1 MSRGEHK
8 MMRKDQRGFTI
19 VELLIAVAILAI
31 VIAAVCGF
39 ILVGSRSYASA
50 NSDISVQQEAQLALN
65 QMSDVLIDT
74 TRSVNYAGYDSS
86 GSAVLALKDSEFGFE
101 PVAKSLIMYNGV
113 PVQKNP
119 ATPGADPDIKIEKGN
134 GNKHYHFYW
143 DKDDETLYYA
153 ELEVKETDKKPEDVH
168 FPAFGDP
175 ADPSDPASS
184 AWVVLAEHV
193 TKFEV
198 DLTQVEEKRVV
209 QLELT
214 FTNGK
219 REYNTSNNVTIRNK
233 VAVNDAEIGPLNRK
247 KTLSIAVRD
256 KGVIIEPGESYHFSM
271 PKVTG
276 ENVTDKSV
284 TWSIVSA
291 NSPSGGTQF
300 TDAANGILKIAP
312 DEPAGTIQVMVTT
325 NAVDSDGN
333 HASTPPIDVHI
344 KRVTTL
350 GLYKS
355 ADTNDE
361 NGPNEISPGCTFTI
375 STNVDGPRL
384 GETCSA
390 CGESTEKDRHVSCE
404 GNKYN
409 SNFPWRIVDPQEYD
423 PSMAWWKPKDYLKL
437 ISQDEHSATFYL
449 EPNTPDDGSF
459 KFVIQA
465 MSLLSVCPNEQGRCQ
480 YYFGEAIELTSVK
493 GKSNAKPFSGNLKYG
508 EETLLEEIRA
518 GLPTDHPKYVTAVR
532 VVDNSGKEPD
542 KVLLYFTTG
551 GGNNYRI
558 GPDLFDLDLNGS
570 YTFYMQAIDPVSKE
584 NRDKYNNHEV
594 GSVIEDDAA
603 AIKEE
608 YFAHLDKNKP
618 YGYIGTKYPHNEVYY
633 SVLDKPKLTF
643 MYKNVSYKG
652 EHITYDPVNI
662 YSVGNGSG
670 IVGEIRPIGY
680 ENIVQDNSVWNNY
693 TNSLYEGEGSD
704 ITNWNKIYYF
714 NKETMSYEGTNQFAG
729 KVTVDPK
736 GSMFMKLEYQG
747 DILGACGKYHIV
759 PGMLYQNLD
768 SGHFEIIGW
777 DGFDYPNLPREKRYY
792 QFDDSIIHV
801 EVNSEFTMEIK
812 DDWFTGKVLFPL
824 PSQMAGDVRFPNL
837 QNIEWQTS
845 NGSFTLLVMPEGWSN
860 AENREIFSY
869 VRYRYISKQHTYE
882 VEPFEVR
889 YDIQNKKMLTH
900 SYGIYVCEED
910 GKEWVHRPGTGG
922 TVEKELIFTV
932 KDFEYDNGSY
942 QTYFPL
948 PTENGFPFV
957 NGIEQTSCS
966 VSLYD
971 NNLQNKANLS
981 GVTVTCKQTGDNYEI
996 KFARKV
1002 KDQNQDNHKIT
1013 IIPCGTYTWSPGKTE
1028 WRKTGKDNIEYD
1040 TDLKVNLE
1048 NLKGKWGGNGKLYK
1062 LYFPLPTEG
1071 AFPFSGTQGVQ
1082 KDYKPVAYKMSDQYG
1097 ESPEKNMSYT
1107 VEYKKTGDTY
1117 QIEFVDRQGPNGD
1130 NHKITIKSY
1139 GAYTWQQGDKE
1150 WTKITSQ
1157 DRFECDLDVN
1167 LEGLVL
1173 NGQSC
1178 KMRFPLPYENDFK
1191 SMFSAPGAEIENSG
1205 PAIYLEGDTYCENR
1219 KWNYDFGGNI
1229 KIKYELVGTDE
1240 HRITFFYDGWSNNV
1254 HTSSTFKC
1262 KDGDTEWTEVP

>member
-1 MSRGEHK
+1 MLREK
-8 MMRKDQRGFTI
+8 DKRMRKDNRGFTI

-31 VIAAVCGF
+31 VVVAVSGF
-39 ILVGSRSYASA
+39 IVVGSRSYASA
-50 NSDISVQQEAQLALN
+50 NSDISVQQEAQLAMN

-74 TRSVNYAGYDSS
+74 TRSVNYVGYETI
-86 GSAVLALKDSEFGFE
+86 GSDAVPVLKDSEFGFE
-101 PVAKSLIMYNGV
+101 PVGKSLIMYNGV
-113 PVQKNP
+113 PVETTP
-119 ATPGADPDIKIEKGN
+119 ASPGGTPASPTIDPGN
-134 GNKHYHFYW
+134 GNKHYQFYW
-143 DKDDETLYYA
+143 DKAEETLYYA
-153 ELEVKETDKKPEDVH
+153 ELDVLPDDVDPEGNINVR
-168 FPAFGDP
+168 FPELGEP
-175 ADPSDPASS
+175 ADPSDPTKPG
-184 AWVVLAEHV
+184 WVVLAEHV

-214 FTNGK
+214 FVDGK
-219 REYNTSNNVTIRNK
+219 REYNTSNNVTIRNR
-233 VAVNDAEIGPLNRK
+233 VAVNDAEVGPLNKR
-247 KTLSIAVRD
+247 KTLSIIARETAV
-256 KGVIIEPGESYHFSM
+256 ILEPGETYHFST

-284 TWSIVSA
+284 KWSVVSSG
-291 NSPSGGTQF
+291 SPSGGTQF
-300 TDAANGILKIAP
+300 TDEDNGILKIAP
-312 DEPAGTIQVMVTT
+312 DEPAGTIELKITT
-325 NAVDSDGN
+325 NAVDSDNN
-333 HASTPPIDVHI
+333 HASCKVLVYI

-390 CGESTEKDRHVSCE
+390 CGESTEKDRQVSCE

-643 MYKNVSYKG
+643 TYKNVSYKG

-670 IVGEIRPIGY
+670 IVGEVRPTGY
-680 ENIVQDNSVWNNY
+680 ENIVQDNSVWTNY

-704 ITNWNKIYYF
+704 IANWNKIYYF
-714 NKETMSYEGTNQFAG
+714 DKETMSYEGKNQFAG

-736 GSMFMKLEYQG
+736 GSMFMKLEHQG

-777 DGFDYPNLPREKRYY
+777 DGFNFPKLPREKRYY

-801 EVNSEFTMEIK
+801 EVNSEFTMEIN
-812 DDWFTGKVLFPL
+812 DDWFKGKVLFPL

-837 QNIEWQTS
+837 QSTQWQTS
-845 NGSFTLLVMPEGWSN
+845 CGSWSGTALKSNQSNPETIEFT
-860 AENREIFSY
+860 Y
-869 VRYRYISKQHTYE
+869 VRYMYSKENKAYY
-882 VEPFEVR
+882 VEPIKVEVR
-889 YDIQNKKMLTH
+889 GWENKIVTH
-900 SYGIYVCEED
+900 SYGIYYCEENKAKWEFHQK
-910 GKEWVHRPGTGG
+910 GYT
-922 TVEKELIFTV
+922 TEKALVFTV
-932 KDFEYDNGSY
+932 KDFEYESRSW
-942 QTYFPL
+942 QTYFPM
-948 PTENGFPFV
+948 PDDPDFPLA
-957 NGIEQTSCS
+957 GGLGETYYSL
-966 VSLYD
+966 SLYQRD
-971 NNLQNKANLS
+971 NIYDTKSLS
-981 GVTVTCKQTGDNYEI
+981 GVLVKCKRNGVDYEI
-996 KFARKV
+996 EFIKKIR
-1002 KDQNQDNHKIT
+1002 DGDSDNHKIRV
-1013 IIPCGTYTWSPGKTE
+1013 ISYGTYTWSP
-1028 WRKTGKDNIEYD
+1028 
-1040 TDLKVNLE
+1040 DL
-1048 NLKGKWGGNGKLYK
+1048 GQ
-1062 LYFPLPTEG
+1062 T
-1071 AFPFSGTQGVQ
+1071 
-1082 KDYKPVAYKMSDQYG
+1082 
-1097 ESPEKNMSYT
+1097 
-1107 VEYKKTGDTY
+1107 
-1117 QIEFVDRQGPNGD
+1117 
-1130 NHKITIKSY
+1130 
-1139 GAYTWQQGDKE
+1139 E
-1150 WTKITSQ
+1150 WTKTAGSK
-1157 DRFECDLDVN
+1157 ELDPETDFVSN
-1167 LEGLVL
+1167 LEGLEL
-1173 NGQSC
+1173 SGNTY
-1178 KMRFPLPYENDFK
+1178 KMYLPAPTAGNFP
-1191 SMFSAPGAEIENSG
+1191 
-1205 PAIYLEGDTYCENR
+1205 
-1219 KWNYDFGGNI
+1219 FGGTGSEQELSFFVLYRQDDKYAESGQRIYNVRV
-1229 KIKYELVGTDE
+1229 KYE
-1240 HRITFFYDGWSNNV
+1240 ITGSMHQVIFFRREWNGDKIDAIFQWDGQKNAWI
-1254 HTSSTFKC
+1254 KQ
-1262 KDGDTEWTEVP
+1262 

>member
-113 PVQKNP
+113 PVQKNL

-300 TDAANGILKIAP
+300 TDAANGVLKIAP

-375 STNVDGPRL
+375 STNVGGHKL

-390 CGESTEKDRHVSCE
+390 CGESTEKDRQVSCE

-643 MYKNVSYKG
+643 TYKNVSYKG
-652 EHITYDPVNI
+652 EHVTYDPVNI

-714 NKETMSYEGTNQFAG
+714 DKETMSYKGENQFAG

-736 GSMFMKLEYQG
+736 GSMFMKLEHQG

-777 DGFDYPNLPREKRYY
+777 DGFDYLNLPREKRYY

-812 DDWFTGKVLFPL
+812 DDWFKGKVLFPL

-837 QNIEWQTS
+837 QNIDWQTS

-860 AENREIFSY
+860 AENREIFTY

-889 YDIQNKKMLTH
+889 YDIQNKKILTH
-900 SYGIYVCEED
+900 SYGIYVCEEN
-910 GKEWVHRPGTGG
+910 GTEWHRTGTGG

-932 KDFEYDNGSY
+932 KDFEYDSKSWM
-942 QTYFPL
+942 TYFPL
-948 PTENGFPFV
+948 PDDPSFPLTGGLKETYYTLSLCKSDNIYEN
-957 NGIEQTSCS
+957 
-966 VSLYD
+966 
-971 NNLQNKANLS
+971 KKLS
-981 GVTVTCKQTGDNYEI
+981 NVLVKCKRDGVGYEI
-996 KFARKV
+996 EFISKIPMKT
-1002 KDQNQDNHKIT
+1002 DWNQNHKIRV
-1013 IIPCGTYTWSPGKTE
+1013 ISYGTYTWSPGQTESGQTE
-1028 WRKTGKDNIEYD
+1028 WEKKAGSKELDPE
-1040 TDLKVNLE
+1040 TD
-1048 NLKGKWGGNGKLYK
+1048 
-1062 LYFPLPTEG
+1062 
-1071 AFPFSGTQGVQ
+1071 
-1082 KDYKPVAYKMSDQYG
+1082 
-1097 ESPEKNMSYT
+1097 
-1107 VEYKKTGDTY
+1107 
-1117 QIEFVDRQGPNGD
+1117 FV
-1130 NHKITIKSY
+1130 S
-1139 GAYTWQQGDKE
+1139 
-1150 WTKITSQ
+1150 
-1157 DRFECDLDVN
+1157 N
-1167 LEGLVL
+1167 LEGLQL
-1173 NGQSC
+1173 NGNLY
-1178 KMRFPLPYENDFK
+1178 KMYLPAPTAGNFPFGGT
-1191 SMFSAPGAEIENSG
+1191 GAEQDVSSFVL
-1205 PAIYLEGDTYCENR
+1205 YLQDDTYAENGQYIYNF
-1219 KWNYDFGGNI
+1219 KAKYQITGGTHQVTFYHKEGNDDKVDAIFQWDGQKKSWI
-1229 KIKYELVGTDE
+1229 KQ
-1240 HRITFFYDGWSNNV
+1240 
-1254 HTSSTFKC
+1254 
-1262 KDGDTEWTEVP
+1262 

>member
-643 MYKNVSYKG
+643 TYKNVSYKG

-714 NKETMSYEGTNQFAG
+714 DKETMSYKGENQFAG

-736 GSMFMKLEYQG
+736 GSMFMKLEHQG

-837 QNIEWQTS
+837 QNTQWQTS
-845 NGSFTLLVMPEGWSN
+845 CGSWSGTALRSNQSNPNPETIDFT
-860 AENREIFSY
+860 Y
-869 VRYRYISKQHTYE
+869 VRYMYSKENKAYY
-882 VEPFEVR
+882 VEPIKVDVKGAE
-889 YDIQNKKMLTH
+889 NKIVTH
-900 SYGIYVCEED
+900 SYGVYYCEEN
-910 GKEWVHRPGTGG
+910 GKKWEFQQKGYTTEQALV
-922 TVEKELIFTV
+922 FTV
-932 KDFEYDNGSY
+932 KDFEYNYNNTASW

-948 PTENGFPFV
+948 PDDPDFQIADDQEETYYSLALFPPGNLYWSYTLSNVLVKCTRNGDAYTVQFT
-957 NGIEQTSCS
+957 NKLRTG
-966 VSLYD
+966 
-971 NNLQNKANLS
+971 NQN
-981 GVTVTCKQTGDNYEI
+981 
-996 KFARKV
+996 
-1002 KDQNQDNHKIT
+1002 NHKIT
-1013 IIPCGTYTWSPGKTE
+1013 KVSYGTYTWNPGQIEWMKQKGAEDLGAEKDPDWVVNLTGIQRDGKT
-1028 WRKTGKDNIEYD
+1028 YMM
-1040 TDLKVNLE
+1040 
-1048 NLKGKWGGNGKLYK
+1048 
-1062 LYFPLPTEG
+1062 YFPLPPEKG
-1071 AFPFSGTQGVQ
+1071 FPFGGSVKEISEYQ
-1082 KDYKPVAYKMSDQYG
+1082 PVLYETTDTYG
-1097 ESPEKNMSYT
+1097 EHAELYQKYT
-1107 VEYKKTGDTY
+1107 VKYEHIGDTY
-1117 QIEFVDRQGPNGD
+1117 EIEFCNPW
-1130 NHKITIKSY
+1130 NHSITY
-1139 GAYTWQQGDKE
+1139 GKFQWKE
-1150 WTKITSQ
+1150 
-1157 DRFECDLDVN
+1157 
-1167 LEGLVL
+1167 
-1173 NGQSC
+1173 GQS
-1178 KMRFPLPYENDFK
+1178 
-1191 SMFSAPGAEIENSG
+1191 
-1205 PAIYLEGDTYCENR
+1205 
-1219 KWNYDFGGNI
+1219 
-1229 KIKYELVGTDE
+1229 
-1240 HRITFFYDGWSNNV
+1240 
-1254 HTSSTFKC
+1254 
-1262 KDGDTEWTEVP
+1262 EWKVP